1 MCVGR
6 LIECLRI
13 RRKCVKHCMLRIN
26 VQTMI
31 EEPGV
36 RTKIKPFCACA
47 RQGSAMRQYKQCS
60 STFLSSSHLAQSYKE
75 AYSADAMSCSSD
87 VGGMLSNR
95 SREKPGFHDGC
106 ISSLGSIMRHGNVC
120 VPSRNLLV

>member
-1 MCVGR
+1 MCVER

-26 VQTMI
+26 VQTMS

-60 STFLSSSHLAQSYKE
+60 STFLSSSQAYCQKHLAQSYKE

-87 VGGMLSNR
+87 VGVTLSNR
-95 SREKPGFHDGC
+95 TVAKIQAPMMAAFHH
-106 ISSLGSIMRHGNVC
+106 L
-120 VPSRNLLV
+120 VPS